1 MESGK
6 RLGRA
11 LAASAAALFMAG
23 CAATPAGTPPASDA
37 KMACTGANSCK
48 GLSECHTAKNQCA
61 GQNACRGQGFLTLT
75 HEECKKALGNG

>member
-6 RLGRA
+6 RLGMV
-11 LAASAAALFMAG
+11 LATSAAALFLAG
-23 CAATPAGTPPASDA
+23 CAANPATPQASDA
-37 KMACTGANSCK
+37 KTACAGANSCK

-75 HEECKKALGNG
+75 PEECRKALGDS